1 MNAKRL
7 LALFGAFVLAFSV
20 VLGRCYV
27 TAGNQTYAA
36 AAEGQRITNL
46 PLEGERGGFYD
57 ANGVPLT
64 GKERQ
69 YYALCIPGESSYARL
84 FHLAAPG
91 AQNLLYTRR
100 NAAEPFLIPV
110 SGDLSNT
117 GVYTYAVPKR
127 YLKTPIACH
136 LLGYLNGEGEGVAGL
151 ELAYEEVLHPA
162 ASSYIQCVTNAKGA
176 LLNGQPPKLYSGT
189 EHRGVR
195 LTLREEIQRAC
206 EGIAR
211 SQMTSGCILV
221 LETGTGR
228 ILASVS
234 LPEFDP
240 EYVAASIQ
248 ADDTSLL
255 NRPFCAFNVGSVFK
269 PVLAAAALEQGLDW
283 FTHTC
288 VGYVEVDG
296 HIYRCA
302 QGIPHGTVNLRQAL
316 EQSCNCYFVRLGQQL
331 GGQTVWEMA
340 RRLGFGQAVYLS
352 AGMKTVEGTLPG
364 PEVLE
369 NTGQLAG
376 LSFGQGQLTAAPL
389 QIAAFMDTI
398 ASGGSWHSPFVVE
411 GLVNEA
417 DGNLLEKTP
426 APAERRVLE
435 RADAERLQDMLAT
448 VVGAGNGSGA
458 QPTFGTAA
466 GKTGTA
472 QTGRYNEQ
480 GEEQLNFWF
489 AGFYPAEEPHVTVV
503 VMQDGQAEA
512 PVSSAAVFRQ
522 VCDALHFLLGLSES
536 STSMESGGTA

>member
-189 EHRGVR
+189 EQRGVR

-211 SQMTSGCILV
+211 SQMVSGCILV

-228 ILASVS
+228 VLASVS

-240 EYVAASIQ
+240 EHVAASIQ

-331 GGQTVWEMA
+331 GGQNVWEMA

-364 PEVLE
+364 LEVLE

-448 VVGAGNGSGA
+448 VVSAGIGGEA

-489 AGFYPAEEPHVTVV
+489 AGFYPAQEPRVTVV

>member
-27 TAGNQTYAA
+27 TADNQTYAA

-176 LLNGQPPKLYSGT
+176 LLNGQPPKLYSST
-189 EHRGVR
+189 EQRGVQ

-211 SQMTSGCILV
+211 SQMVSGCILV

-228 ILASVS
+228 VLASVS

-240 EYVAASIQ
+240 EHVAASIQ

-340 RRLGFGQAVYLS
+340 RRQAVYLS
-352 AGMKTVEGTLPG
+352 AGMKTGEGTLPG

-448 VVGAGNGSGA
+448 VVSAGIGGGA

-489 AGFYPAEEPHVTVV
+489 AGFYPAEEPRVAVV
-503 VMQDGQAEA
+503 VMQDGQAEV

>member
-27 TAGNQTYAA
+27 TANNQTYAA

-57 ANGVPLT
+57 ANGVSLT

-176 LLNGQPPKLYSGT
+176 LLNGHPPKLYSGT
-189 EHRGVR
+189 EQRGVQ

-211 SQMTSGCILV
+211 SQMVSGCILV

-228 ILASVS
+228 VLASVS

-240 EYVAASIQ
+240 EHVAASIQ

-331 GGQTVWEMA
+331 GRQTVWEMA

-417 DGNLLEKTP
+417 DSNLLEKTP
-426 APAERRVLE
+426 APAGAGTSRRRTFAGYAGHRGERRHRRRGPANVWHSSGE
-435 RADAERLQDMLAT
+435 NRHGPDRAVQ
-448 VVGAGNGSGA
+448 
-458 QPTFGTAA
+458 
-466 GKTGTA
+466 
-472 QTGRYNEQ
+472 
-480 GEEQLNFWF
+480 
-489 AGFYPAEEPHVTVV
+489 
-503 VMQDGQAEA
+503 
-512 PVSSAAVFRQ
+512 
-522 VCDALHFLLGLSES
+522 
-536 STSMESGGTA
+536 